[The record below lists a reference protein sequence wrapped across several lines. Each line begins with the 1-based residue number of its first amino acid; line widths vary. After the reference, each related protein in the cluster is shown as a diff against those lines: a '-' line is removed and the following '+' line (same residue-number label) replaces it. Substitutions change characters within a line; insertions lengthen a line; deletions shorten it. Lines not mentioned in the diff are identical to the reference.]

1 MPHVTPIEG
10 IGILYKNWY
19 NVIQGDRPMDVVSY
33 SDSRAQLKSLMDRVV
48 ADHTPVVISRQRAES
63 VVMVSL
69 SDWTA
74 MEETMHLLSS
84 GANASRLRSA
94 IGQLDADQG
103 KTRDLLEP

>member
-1 MPHVTPIEG
+1 
-10 IGILYKNWY
+10 
-19 NVIQGDRPMDVVSY
+19 
-33 SDSRAQLKSLMDRVV
+33 
-48 ADHTPVVISRQRAES
+48 
-63 VVMVSL
+63 MVSL